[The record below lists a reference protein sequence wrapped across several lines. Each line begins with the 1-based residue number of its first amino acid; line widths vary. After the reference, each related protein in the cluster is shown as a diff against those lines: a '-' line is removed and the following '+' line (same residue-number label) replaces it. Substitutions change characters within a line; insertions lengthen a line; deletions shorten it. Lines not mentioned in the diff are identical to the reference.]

1 MTTVHTNRKAAEN
14 LLSANT
20 PVAKGSIESIEQHVA
35 IVTAL
40 ARRHGITVEA
50 AVGAMPA
57 FWDWPYTKTPVRES
71 QIFSTVSIALCHL
84 RASHRV
90 STFCI
95 VNTVAAYV
103 GYATPYDALH
113 HTNPVAIVCSTNNNN
128 FPTEVVIH
136 YY

>member
-1 MTTVHTNRKAAEN
+1 MITVHTNRKAAEN
-14 LLSANT
+14 LLSAGA
-20 PVAKGSIESIEQHVA
+20 PAAEGSIESIEQHVA

-50 AVGAMPA
+50 AVEAMPA
-57 FWDWPYTKTPVRES
+57 FWDWPYTKTPVRGS
-71 QIFSTVSIALCHL
+71 QIFSTVSIALRHL
-84 RASHRV
+84 RSSHRV

-95 VNTVAAYV
+95 VNKVGEYV

-113 HTNPVAIVCSTNNNN
+113 NTNPVAIVCSNNSNS
-128 FPTEVVIH
+128 FPTEVIVH